1 MLLKDAQIS
10 NFNKESV
17 SAMMI
22 NPNSYSVLELLEML
36 DRKDLLINKN
46 YQRHAGLWP
55 DGAASYFIDTI
66 IEKYPFPKIYLY
78 EYINSGER
86 KIKKEIV
93 DGQQRI
99 TTIRKFVNNDFTV
112 KGESEYSGMK
122 FRDLP
127 ENIQTEFLSY
137 SVSVDVIRNASRA
150 EILQM
155 FRRMN
160 AYTLPLNNAEKRHS
174 SFLGEFKWFINELSD
189 NLNDFFVSFGIFTE
203 KQIIRMLDAEFL
215 CEIVIAM
222 EEGIVS
228 STPKSLNDIYKKY
241 DANFERRDAIFLT
254 IRDVFEF
261 IWTDLEPLRNSF
273 MMKPYALHS
282 LFTALHFAKYG
293 NAIISNTY
301 DIQPIGRF
309 CINSSVTLK
318 RLEKLAEAHET
329 KDWAGPYSTY
339 LFGVESSTNK
349 LKQRTYRVLTIL
361 EALGVEIPDDIGY
374 EHVFA

>member
-1 MLLKDAQIS
+1 MLLKDAQS
-10 NFNKESV
+10 LNFNKENV

-78 EYINSGER
+78 EYINAGER

-99 TTIRKFVNNDFTV
+99 TTIRKFVNNEFTV

-127 ENIQTEFLSY
+127 EEIQTEFLSY

-241 DANFERRDAIFLT
+241 DVNFERRDAIFLT

-261 IWTDLEPLRNSF
+261 IWTELEPLRNSF
-273 MMKPYALHS
+273 MMKPYAVQVMLP
-282 LFTALHFAKYG
+282 
-293 NAIISNTY
+293 TY
-301 DIQPIGRF
+301 
-309 CINSSVTLK
+309 
-318 RLEKLAEAHET
+318 
-329 KDWAGPYSTY
+329 
-339 LFGVESSTNK
+339 
-349 LKQRTYRVLTIL
+349 
-361 EALGVEIPDDIGY
+361 
-374 EHVFA
+374 